1 MPKLISQEKN
11 KNRWKVNSRC
21 VFNLSYHIIFCP
33 KYRRRVLVNPIDI
46 RLKELITQKCAELN
60 VEIIAM
66 EVMTEHVHLF
76 VKTPPTLS
84 PHIVVGQIKGF
95 SSKILREEF
104 PDLKKKLP
112 CLWSPSYY
120 IDSVGILNEFT
131 IKNYVDNQKNH

>member
-1 MPKLISQEKN
+1 
-11 KNRWKVNSRC
+11 
-21 VFNLSYHIIFCP
+21 
-33 KYRRRVLVNPIDI
+33 
-46 RLKELITQKCAELN
+46 
-60 VEIIAM
+60 M

-120 IDSVGILNEFT
+120 IDSVGTLNEFT

>member
-1 MPKLISQEKN
+1 MPKLISQEKI
-11 KNRWKVNSRC
+11 KKRWKYNSRC
-21 VFNLSYHIIFCP
+21 VFNIAYHIVFCP
-33 KYRRRVLVNPIDI
+33 KYRRRILTSPIDL
-46 RLKELITQKCAELN
+46 RLKELIIQKCNELN
-60 VEIIAM
+60 IEIVAM